1 MEAKTLHSDRVP
13 QAKTGTSPATSRPAT
28 RRKIPTDS
36 PCRALLMAS
45 DNVHTRLVGMVLT
58 ENDIVVQ
65 TAANAA
71 EVSEAISAQ
80 IPNVILLDW
89 DVDGLDGRSILRI
102 IKKNPKSRHIP
113 VLVMT
118 NRAVT
123 ETMKREMMMY
133 GVQWILEKPIVAL
146 SLPKLI
152 IRTAEEGTSMEQ
164 TNGFFQRKALLVD
177 FGQTASGAMW
187 KSVW

>member
-1 MEAKTLHSDRVP
+1 
-13 QAKTGTSPATSRPAT
+13 
-28 RRKIPTDS
+28 
-36 PCRALLMAS
+36 
-45 DNVHTRLVGMVLT
+45 MVLT
-58 ENDIVVQ
+58 ENEIVVE
-65 TAANAA
+65 TVTNAA
-71 EVSEAISAQ
+71 LVSEAINAQ
-80 IPNVILLDW
+80 VPNVILLDW

-102 IKKNPKSRHIP
+102 IKKNPESRHIP

-123 ETMKREMMMY
+123 ETLKREMMMY

-152 IRTAEEGTSMEQ
+152 IRTAAEGVSMGQ
-164 TNGFFQRKALLVD
+164 AAGFFQRKALLVD